1 MPGKQGPH
9 KVVDGFALI
18 GEARLVVCLH
28 DTIAS
33 PFPHSGAQVG
43 LVALAHFALATESL
57 QHDRDMRTA
66 TASCEWGGPLTVRL
80 QCLGSG
86 SLTSVPRCYCIL

>member
-1 MPGKQGPH
+1 MRVTLGAH
-9 KVVDGFALI
+9 KMVDGFALI

-33 PFPHSGAQVG
+33 PFAHSGAQVG

-57 QHDRDMRTA
+57 QHDRHMITA
-66 TASCEWGGPLTVRL
+66 ITCCDHSVPSTLRL
-80 QCLGSG
+80 QRL
-86 SLTSVPRCYCIL
+86 V